1 MNKPKKIA
9 VLMGG
14 PGEEKDVSLKSGE
27 AIKKALN
34 HNGYDV
40 TSIILDTKLEK
51 LVKELLSVDLVFL
64 GLHGNIGENGT
75 IQGFLDALGIIY
87 TGSGPLSSAICMD
100 KNISKIIA
108 KNNGIMTPK
117 WKLCDTVID
126 DAKMNYPVIVKPN
139 GQGSTVGLQIAHNES
154 ELKPALEYAFNY
166 DNSVLVEEYIQGREL
181 TVMLIDG
188 KAQPVCEIIPSH
200 EFYDYECKYTAGM
213 SKYICPAEIDDN
225 ISNYVKKISENLF
238 DLLKCE
244 NYSRADFRMDDENK
258 FWFLEMNT
266 LPGMTDTSL
275 APMSALAAGISFN
288 ELIDKIVMHAW
299 NTSCQNG

>member
-14 PGEEKDVSLKSGE
+14 PGEEKDVSLKSGQ

-40 TSIILDTKLEK
+40 TSIILDAKLEK

-238 DLLKCE
+238 DLLNCE
-244 NYSRADFRMDDENK
+244 NYSRADFRMDDQNK

-299 NTSCQNG
+299 NNS

>member
-40 TSIILDTKLEK
+40 TSIILDAKLEK

-244 NYSRADFRMDDENK
+244 NYSRADFRMDDQNK

-299 NTSCQNG
+299 NNS

>member
-14 PGEEKDVSLKSGE
+14 PGEEKDVSLKSGQ
-27 AIKKALN
+27 AIIKALN

-51 LVKELLSVDLVFL
+51 LVKDLLSVDLVFL

-139 GQGSTVGLQIAHNES
+139 GQGSTVGLRIAHNES

-166 DNSVLVEEYIQGREL
+166 DNSVLVEEYIKGREL

-225 ISNYVKKISENLF
+225 ISNYVKKVSENLF
-238 DLLKCE
+238 DKGEE
-244 NYSRADFRMDDENK
+244 NETN
-258 FWFLEMNT
+258 
-266 LPGMTDTSL
+266 
-275 APMSALAAGISFN
+275 
-288 ELIDKIVMHAW
+288 
-299 NTSCQNG
+299 

>member
-14 PGEEKDVSLKSGE
+14 PGEEKDVSLKSGQ

-117 WKLCDTVID
+117 WNLCNTAIH

-139 GQGSTVGLQIAHNES
+139 GQGSTVGLRIAHNES

-244 NYSRADFRMDDENK
+244 NYSRADFRMDDQNK

-299 NTSCQNG
+299 NNS

>member
-139 GQGSTVGLQIAHNES
+139 GQGSTVGLRIAHNES
-154 ELKPALEYAFNY
+154 ELIPALEYAFNY

-244 NYSRADFRMDDENK
+244 NYSRADFRMDDQNK

-299 NTSCQNG
+299 NNS

>member
-14 PGEEKDVSLKSGE
+14 PGEEKDVSLKSGQ

-108 KNNGIMTPK
+108 KNNGILTPK
-117 WKLCDTVID
+117 WKLCDKVID

-139 GQGSTVGLQIAHNES
+139 GQGSTVGLRIAHNES

-244 NYSRADFRMDDENK
+244 NYSRADFRMDDQNK

-288 ELIDKIVMHAW
+288 ELIDKIVMQAW
-299 NTSCQNG
+299 NNS

>member
-40 TSIILDTKLEK
+40 TSIILDAKLEK

-117 WKLCDTVID
+117 WNLCNTVIH

-244 NYSRADFRMDDENK
+244 NYSRADFRMDDQNK

-299 NTSCQNG
+299 NNS

>member
-14 PGEEKDVSLKSGE
+14 PGEEKDVSLKSGQ

-40 TSIILDTKLEK
+40 TSVILDTKLEK

-244 NYSRADFRMDDENK
+244 NYSRADFRMDDQNK

-299 NTSCQNG
+299 NNS

>member
-14 PGEEKDVSLKSGE
+14 PGEEKDVSLKSGQ
-27 AIKKALN
+27 AIIKALN

-117 WKLCDTVID
+117 WKLCNTAIH

-275 APMSALAAGISFN
+275 APISALAAGISFN
-288 ELIDKIVMHAW
+288 ELIDKIVMRAW
-299 NTSCQNG
+299 NNS

>member
-40 TSIILDTKLEK
+40 TSVILDTKLEK

-75 IQGFLDALGIIY
+75 IQGFLDALDIIY

-117 WKLCDTVID
+117 WKLCDTIID

-139 GQGSTVGLQIAHNES
+139 GQGSTVGLRIAHNES

-244 NYSRADFRMDDENK
+244 NYSRADFRMDDQNK

-299 NTSCQNG
+299 NNS

>member
-14 PGEEKDVSLKSGE
+14 PGEEKDVSLKSGQ
-27 AIKKALN
+27 AIIKALN

-51 LVKELLSVDLVFL
+51 LVKDLLSVDLVFL

-139 GQGSTVGLQIAHNES
+139 GQGSTVGLRIAHNER

-244 NYSRADFRMDDENK
+244 NYSRADFRMDDQNK

-299 NTSCQNG
+299 NNS

>member
-1 MNKPKKIA
+1 
-9 VLMGG
+9 MGG
-14 PGEEKDVSLKSGE
+14 PGEEKDVSLKSGQ
-27 AIKKALN
+27 AIIKALN

-51 LVKELLSVDLVFL
+51 LVKDLLSVDLVFL

-139 GQGSTVGLQIAHNES
+139 GQGSTVGLRIAHNES

-244 NYSRADFRMDDENK
+244 NYSRADFRMDDQNK

-288 ELIDKIVMHAW
+288 ELIDKIVMRAW
-299 NTSCQNG
+299 NNS

>member
-14 PGEEKDVSLKSGE
+14 PGEEKDVSLKSGQ

-51 LVKELLSVDLVFL
+51 LVKDLLSVDLVFL

-117 WKLCDTVID
+117 WNLCNTAIH

-244 NYSRADFRMDDENK
+244 NYSRADFRMDDQNK

-299 NTSCQNG
+299 NNS

>member
-14 PGEEKDVSLKSGE
+14 PGEEKDVSLKSGQ
-27 AIKKALN
+27 AIIKALN

-51 LVKELLSVDLVFL
+51 LVKDLLSVDLVFL

-139 GQGSTVGLQIAHNES
+139 GQGSTVGLRIVHNES

-244 NYSRADFRMDDENK
+244 NYSRADFRMDDQNK

-275 APMSALAAGISFN
+275 APISALAAGISFN

-299 NTSCQNG
+299 NNS

>member
-14 PGEEKDVSLKSGE
+14 PGEEKDVSLKSGQ
-27 AIKKALN
+27 AIIKALN

-40 TSIILDTKLEK
+40 TSIILDAKLEK

-75 IQGFLDALGIIY
+75 IQGFLDTLGIIY

-139 GQGSTVGLQIAHNES
+139 GQGSTVGLRIAHNER

-166 DNSVLVEEYIQGREL
+166 DNSVLVEEYIKGREL

-200 EFYDYECKYTAGM
+200 EFYDYECKYTDGM

-244 NYSRADFRMDDENK
+244 NYSRADFRMDDQNK

-275 APMSALAAGISFN
+275 APISALAAGISFN

-299 NTSCQNG
+299 NNS

>member
-14 PGEEKDVSLKSGE
+14 PGEEKDVSLKSGQ
-27 AIKKALN
+27 AIIKALN

-40 TSIILDTKLEK
+40 ISIILDTKLEK

-117 WKLCDTVID
+117 WKLCNTAID

-139 GQGSTVGLQIAHNES
+139 GQGSTVGLRIAHNES

-244 NYSRADFRMDDENK
+244 NYSRADFRMDDQNK

-299 NTSCQNG
+299 NNS

>member
-14 PGEEKDVSLKSGE
+14 PGEEKDVSLKSGQ
-27 AIKKALN
+27 AIIKALN

-117 WKLCDTVID
+117 WNLCNTAIH

-139 GQGSTVGLQIAHNES
+139 GQGSTVGLRIAHNES

-244 NYSRADFRMDDENK
+244 NYSRADFRMDDQNK

-299 NTSCQNG
+299 NNS

>member
-14 PGEEKDVSLKSGE
+14 PGEEKDVSLKSGQ
-27 AIKKALN
+27 AIIKALN

-108 KNNGIMTPK
+108 KNHGIMTPK
-117 WKLCDTVID
+117 WKLCNTAID
-126 DAKMNYPVIVKPN
+126 DSKMNYPVIVKPN

-244 NYSRADFRMDDENK
+244 NYSRADFRMDDQNK

-275 APMSALAAGISFN
+275 APISALAAGISFN

-299 NTSCQNG
+299 NNS

>member
-1 MNKPKKIA
+1 
-9 VLMGG
+9 MGG

-40 TSIILDTKLEK
+40 TSIILDAKLEK

-244 NYSRADFRMDDENK
+244 NYSRADFRMDDQNK

-299 NTSCQNG
+299 NNS

>member
-14 PGEEKDVSLKSGE
+14 PGEEKDVSLKSGQ

-40 TSIILDTKLEK
+40 TSIILDAKLEK

-139 GQGSTVGLQIAHNES
+139 GQGSTVGLRIAHNER

-166 DNSVLVEEYIQGREL
+166 DNSVLVEEYIKGREL

-244 NYSRADFRMDDENK
+244 NYSRADFRMDDQNK

-299 NTSCQNG
+299 NNS

>member
-14 PGEEKDVSLKSGE
+14 PGEEKNVSLKSGQ
-27 AIKKALN
+27 AIIKALN

-51 LVKELLSVDLVFL
+51 LVKDLLSVDLVFL

-117 WKLCDTVID
+117 WNLCNTVIH

-244 NYSRADFRMDDENK
+244 NYSRADFRMDDQNK
-258 FWFLEMNT
+258 YWFLEMNT

-299 NTSCQNG
+299 NNS

>member
-14 PGEEKDVSLKSGE
+14 PGEEKDVSLKSGQ

-51 LVKELLSVDLVFL
+51 LVKDLLSVDLVFL

-139 GQGSTVGLQIAHNES
+139 GQGSTVGLRIAHNES

-244 NYSRADFRMDDENK
+244 NYSRADFRMDDQNK

-288 ELIDKIVMHAW
+288 ELMV
-299 NTSCQNG
+299 

>member
-14 PGEEKDVSLKSGE
+14 PGEEKDVSLKSGQ

-34 HNGYDV
+34 HNDYDV

-126 DAKMNYPVIVKPN
+126 NAKMNYPVIVKPN
-139 GQGSTVGLQIAHNES
+139 GQGSTVGLRIAHNES

-244 NYSRADFRMDDENK
+244 NYSRADFRMDDQNK

-299 NTSCQNG
+299 NNS

>member
-14 PGEEKDVSLKSGE
+14 PGEEKDVSLKSGQ
-27 AIKKALN
+27 AIIKALN

-51 LVKELLSVDLVFL
+51 LVKDLLSVDLVFL

-117 WKLCDTVID
+117 WKLCNTAID

-139 GQGSTVGLQIAHNES
+139 GQGSTVGLRIAHNES

-244 NYSRADFRMDDENK
+244 NYSRADFRMDDQNK

-299 NTSCQNG
+299 NNS

>member
-1 MNKPKKIA
+1 
-9 VLMGG
+9 MGG
-14 PGEEKDVSLKSGE
+14 PGEEKDVSLKSGQ

-117 WKLCDTVID
+117 WKLCNTAID

-139 GQGSTVGLQIAHNES
+139 GQGSTVGLRIAHNES

-244 NYSRADFRMDDENK
+244 NYSRADFRMDDQNK

-288 ELIDKIVMHAW
+288 ELIDKIVMYAW
-299 NTSCQNG
+299 NNS

>member
-14 PGEEKDVSLKSGE
+14 PGEEKDVSLKSGQ

-139 GQGSTVGLQIAHNES
+139 GQGSTVGLRIAHNES

-244 NYSRADFRMDDENK
+244 NYSRADFRMDDQNK

-288 ELIDKIVMHAW
+288 NLIDKIVMHAW
-299 NTSCQNG
+299 NNS

>member
-14 PGEEKDVSLKSGE
+14 PGEEKDVSLKSGQ
-27 AIKKALN
+27 AIIKALN

-40 TSIILDTKLEK
+40 ISIILDTKLEK

-117 WKLCDTVID
+117 WKLCNTAID

-139 GQGSTVGLQIAHNES
+139 GQGSTVGLRIAHNES

-244 NYSRADFRMDDENK
+244 NYSRADFRMDDQNK

-288 ELIDKIVMHAW
+288 ELIDKIVMYAW
-299 NTSCQNG
+299 NNS